1 MEKNLNSYVEICEI
15 GAQVEMKW
23 TAEDLAATEWKAGKS
38 INCVYTKDSASPDIS
53 LLDEYD
59 TFSPV
64 YLYCM

>member
-1 MEKNLNSYVEICEI
+1 MEKNLNSYAEICEI

-53 LLDEYD
+53 LLDE
-59 TFSPV
+59 
-64 YLYCM
+64 